1 MRKFGLILAVLL
13 FNVSS
18 YAQWKSYYPEGAP
31 QKKEQEKVDNEKN
44 KELFD
49 THLFNALKAKS
60 LENYAEALEH
70 FEKCIKLDQNNP
82 LPFYE
87 SAIINTANGSYAL
100 AIEQIKVAL
109 KLDPKNRWYCLL
121 YAEILFSKQDFLN
134 AAIQYKKLIA
144 LEPGNEE
151 LYFKLSDTYIYAN
164 DFKKAIG
171 VYDDLQAY
179 KGIDKMLSMQKHKL
193 YRELND
199 IKGAISELMAIL
211 KEFPDDVEV
220 MEILSELYLL
230 NDEKDKAFE
239 LFKSLVI
246 IAPNN
251 GRIHLTLAD
260 YYRENGDNQKSYD
273 ELKLAFKSTEL
284 NIDTKVRIL
293 ISYYQLIA
301 LNEEMKSQAFELAE
315 ILIETHPEDLKARAV
330 FADILYT
337 DNKFQEAKVQYLMVL
352 EKDKTK
358 SQVWSQVLFIQAEQ
372 NDFEGMLKTSKEA
385 LEYLPTDPL
394 FYYFN
399 GVSNKWFKN
408 YDAAISSLEIGAEFV
423 VENQNLLLEFY
434 SSLADVYHTTDQ
446 HKLSDEYYEK
456 VLAIDPDNVLVLN
469 NYAYYLSIRKINLE
483 KAKEMSFRCN
493 ELEVD
498 NGTYQDTYA
507 WVLYELKQYALA
519 KEWLLKA
526 LLNGSDKS
534 AVVVEHY
541 GDILYKLGEVDEALN
556 QWKKAKELGDAS
568 KFLDQKIKE
577 GKLYE

>member
-1 MRKFGLILAVLL
+1 MA
-13 FNVSS
+13 
-18 YAQWKSYYPEGAP
+18 
-31 QKKEQEKVDNEKN
+31 
-44 KELFD
+44 
-49 THLFNALKAKS
+49 
-60 LENYAEALEH
+60 
-70 FEKCIKLDQNNP
+70 
-82 LPFYE
+82 
-87 SAIINTANGSYAL
+87 ANGSYAL

-151 LYFKLSDTYIYAN
+151 LYFKLSDAYIYAN

-239 LFKSLVI
+239 LFKRLVI

-301 LNEEMKSQAFELAE
+301 LNEEMKSQAYELAE
-315 ILIETHPEDLKARAV
+315 ILIETHHEDLKARAV

-385 LEYLPTDPL
+385 LEYLDL
-394 FYYFN
+394 IES
-399 GVSNKWFKN
+399 V
-408 YDAAISSLEIGAEFV
+408 
-423 VENQNLLLEFY
+423 
-434 SSLADVYHTTDQ
+434 
-446 HKLSDEYYEK
+446 
-456 VLAIDPDNVLVLN
+456 
-469 NYAYYLSIRKINLE
+469 
-483 KAKEMSFRCN
+483 
-493 ELEVD
+493 
-498 NGTYQDTYA
+498 
-507 WVLYELKQYALA
+507 
-519 KEWLLKA
+519 
-526 LLNGSDKS
+526 
-534 AVVVEHY
+534 
-541 GDILYKLGEVDEALN
+541 GDM
-556 QWKKAKELGDAS
+556 S
-568 KFLDQKIKE
+568 KFKIKR
-577 GKLYE
+577 